1 MIRVTFLLRHS
12 RQRGGASSRVQ
23 ADLVGVQQI
32 CGSFGAFAALRDDG
46 TVVTWGNAQSGGD
59 CSSVRHLLKD
69 VVEIYA

>member
-1 MIRVTFLLRHS
+1 M
-12 RQRGGASSRVQ
+12 Q